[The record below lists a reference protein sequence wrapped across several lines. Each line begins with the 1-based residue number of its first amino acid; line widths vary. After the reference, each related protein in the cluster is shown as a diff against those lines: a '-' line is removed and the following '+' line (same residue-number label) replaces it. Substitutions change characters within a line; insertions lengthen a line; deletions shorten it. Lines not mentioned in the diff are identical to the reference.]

1 MKESTTLE
9 SVIEKVHQ
17 VSANHHDLSACI
29 EDMGFDSLKRMWI
42 AGQQVEILP
51 SAQRLFANR
60 LRIPYSYLHRCP
72 SWLQAESLNHFLTVE
87 QKKRDTLYC
96 RFDGNKLR
104 AVFTERFTPI
114 DNLDCLSKM
123 LEYGFDP
130 EAEVHCSLDPEMMVV
145 NVPDNDRLFQLSEK
159 DKIVPGISIA
169 NSEVGVLALTI
180 QAYALRLVCT
190 NGMIAKTAVDARYKH
205 ISRRVM
211 DEFPLVLGNVVSQS
225 SHFQNRFQISVQTPV
240 DNPESTI
247 DTFSRQFQIPQMQ
260 TEIVKQAFYLE
271 QGATMFH
278 IIQAFTRAAQDI
290 SLSAADSYRMEKAG
304 GTILSM
310 VKS

>member
-1 MKESTTLE
+1 ME
-9 SVIEKVHQ
+9 
-17 VSANHHDLSACI
+17 
-29 EDMGFDSLKRMWI
+29 FDSLKRMWI

-159 DKIVPGISIA
+159 TRSFPAFPSPTVRSGYWPCPLKPFITGWYVPTDLSPRPPWMPA
-169 NSEVGVLALTI
+169 TSTFPARSSTSSLT
-180 QAYALRLVCT
+180 
-190 NGMIAKTAVDARYKH
+190 
-205 ISRRVM
+205 
-211 DEFPLVLGNVVSQS
+211 
-225 SHFQNRFQISVQTPV
+225 
-240 DNPESTI
+240 
-247 DTFSRQFQIPQMQ
+247 
-260 TEIVKQAFYLE
+260 FY
-271 QGATMFH
+271 
-278 IIQAFTRAAQDI
+278 RA
-290 SLSAADSYRMEKAG
+290 LSASRIGDVTGS
-304 GTILSM
+304 
-310 VKS
+310 